1 MWSAAI
7 AAGASALGQYMTNKA
22 NKKAASNQMGFQE
35 RMSNTSYQRG
45 MADMK
50 AAGLNPILAYK
61 QGGASTPAGASY
73 VAGNVGSAAVEGGV
87 KGANTALAQ
96 ANATT
101 ARQIASVGAK
111 VGTPPSTW
119 NTAIGKF
126 LAMQKLG
133 VNAAQ
138 LVTGM
143 GVPKAN
149 AGTVNSGKSQGTFSN
164 VLSQMKN
171 RGQGQGGGTAA
182 QYKKHFGSQN
192 KTPRVVITKS
202 KRTR

>member
-1 MWSAAI
+1 MAWEAVA

-22 NKKAASNQMGFQE
+22 NKKAAKTQMAFQE

-73 VAGNVGSAAVEGGV
+73 VSGNVGSSAVEGGV
-87 KGANTALAQ
+87 KGANAALAQ

-101 ARQIASVGAK
+101 AKQLAAVGAK

-119 NTAIGKF
+119 NTTIGKF

-138 LVTGM
+138 MVSGM
-143 GVPKAN
+143 GIPKAN
-149 AGTVNSGKSQGTFSN
+149 AGTVNSGKAQGTFSN

-171 RGQGQGGGTAA
+171 RGTSKGGGSAG
-182 QYKKHFGSQN
+182 QYKKHFGSN
-192 KTPRVVITKS
+192 KMPRVVITKGR
-202 KRTR
+202 KTR